1 MNRAERRR
9 AEKAA
14 GKNGLAAPLN
24 IANYAANQISKTT
37 GVRIEQLMVWKEARE
52 AEIKKAAILESQ
64 EKLWK
69 AEDYIAVANIL
80 ITVYA
85 IKMSRKSREH
95 TKDLINRMLDNLNPA
110 KEYVDRVGVQKAY
123 EQAHEDFGIEL
134 EFDSMDLNKEFGFS
148 QYDFREEGFEGKSGI
163 EIWNEAWDAA
173 KDLGNIINTCSIGL
187 VLKSEFGF
195 SNDDLRK
202 LIKLSNQ
209 KAESA
214 KQGPEGV
221 TGLVREFETSAGLD
235 IGKKNK
241 ELVKR
246 YGL

>member
-14 GKNGLAAPLN
+14 GKNNLAAPLN
-24 IANYAANQISKTT
+24 TANYAAEQISKAT
-37 GVRIEQLMVWKEARE
+37 GARVEQLMIWKEARE
-52 AEIKKAAILESQ
+52 AEIRKAAILESQ
-64 EKLWK
+64 EKLWR

-80 ITVYA
+80 ITIYA
-85 IKMSRKSREH
+85 LKMSRKSREH

-110 KEYVDRVGVQKAY
+110 REYVDRVGVQKAY

-148 QYDFREEGFEGKSGI
+148 EHDFREEGFEGKSGI
-163 EIWNEAWDAA
+163 EIWNEAWEDA
-173 KDLGNIINTCSIGL
+173 KDLGNVINTCSIGL
-187 VLKSEFGF
+187 VLKRKFGF
-195 SNDDLRK
+195 FNSDLCE

-209 KAESA
+209 KIEAA
-214 KQGPEGV
+214 KQGLEGV
-221 TGLVREFETSAGLD
+221 TKLINEFEDGTGMD